1 MLMATIASLEARDG
15 TRFASTSSRLSRRRW
30 LAASLGA
37 GFAALGSRVG
47 VARQATPL
55 PSPVISSRDWK
66 TERWV
71 GAWAAAPHRPTA
83 GLGDQFPSQILEL
96 ADQTVRQ
103 IVRASIGGEQ
113 VRVRLANTFG
123 TKPLVIGAAHIGLRD
138 ADERIDPPS
147 DQALTFSGKPSVTIP
162 PGVLVLSDPVDLAIP
177 PLAEL
182 AVSLYFPQATTTDT
196 VHGFALQ
203 TNYVSRK
210 GDFTAATALPVDSMM
225 QSWVFLTGVDVAVT
239 APTGAI
245 VALGDSITDGTGST
259 PDTNHRWPDLLAERL
274 VAGAHVPLAVLN
286 KGIGGNRLL
295 HDPPPGFEFAGPSAL
310 ARFDRDVLAQA
321 GVTHLIVFEGIND
334 IGMPAL
340 ADVPAEVVSA
350 DDLIVALSQLAE
362 RAHERGIV
370 ALGATITPFKGA
382 AYYSAKGEATRQ
394 SVNDWIRTGG
404 VFDGAIDFDAVVR
417 DPAGL
422 TRLLA
427 AYDSGDQLHINDAG
441 YQAMAD
447 SIDLS
452 LFEIAGRD

>member
-1 MLMATIASLEARDG
+1 
-15 TRFASTSSRLSRRRW
+15 
-30 LAASLGA
+30 
-37 GFAALGSRVG
+37 
-47 VARQATPL
+47 
-55 PSPVISSRDWK
+55 
-66 TERWV
+66 
-71 GAWAAAPHRPTA
+71 
-83 GLGDQFPSQILEL
+83 
-96 ADQTVRQ
+96 
-103 IVRASIGGEQ
+103 
-113 VRVRLANTFG
+113 VRLANTFG
-123 TKPLVIGAAHIGLRD
+123 TKPLVIGAAHIALRD

-162 PGVLVLSDPVDLAIP
+162 PGVLVLSDRVDLAIP